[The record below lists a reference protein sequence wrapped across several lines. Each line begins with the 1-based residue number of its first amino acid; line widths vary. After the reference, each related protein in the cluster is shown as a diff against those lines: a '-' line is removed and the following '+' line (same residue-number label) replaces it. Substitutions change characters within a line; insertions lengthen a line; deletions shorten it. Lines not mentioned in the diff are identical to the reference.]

1 MIYKSKCRNACDVNV
16 YIEFIEAIECWI
28 RKRGKHVFPF
38 VYFLEKVKIQYSS
51 SKDSPAMIERE
62 RWYKVI

>member
-28 RKRGKHVFPF
+28 QREETCVLVCLFYGKSENTVQ
-38 VYFLEKVKIQYSS
+38 QY
-51 SKDSPAMIERE
+51 SKDSPAIIERE
-62 RWYKVI
+62 MVQSH